1 MLIEV
6 RVMWLLDLHVV
17 PVSDGTDTEEEE
29 SRGHQLVSQSPQESE
44 MVTRVGSEY
53 CRRVRGHSVAATVVL
68 IEHDGV
74 PVHQEHDGRAQEGPE
89 VLGHQVEGNF
99 PITKWS
105 LVGRLVFSEIFSRLA
120 SMGTSR
126 GWRGP
131 QSRRG

>member
-1 MLIEV
+1 MRLENIDV
-6 RVMWLLDLHVV
+6 HLHVV
-17 PVSDGTDTEEEE
+17 PVSDGRDTEEEE
-29 SRGHQLVSQSPQESE
+29 SRGHQLVSQTSHQCQ
-44 MVTRVGSEY
+44 MVGREGPEDG
-53 CRRVRGHSVAATVVL
+53 RGVRGHPVAAPVVFV
-68 IEHDGV
+68 EHDGV

-89 VLGHQVEGNF
+89 VLGQQVEGNF

-105 LVGRLVFSEIFSRLA
+105 LVGRLVFSEIFSSLA